1 MKKVGVVLSGCG
13 VYDGAEIHET
23 VLTLL
28 AIARNGA
35 QAVCFAPDK
44 QQADVINH
52 LTGEPMQETRNV
64 LIEAARI
71 TRGDIRPLAQAVSTE
86 LDALIVPGGF
96 GAAKNLSNFASQGSE
111 SRVDSD
117 LAALAVAMHQAG
129 KPLGFMCIAPA
140 MLPKI
145 FDFPLRLTIG
155 TDIDT
160 AEVLEEMGAEHVPC
174 PVDDIVVDEDNKIV
188 TTPPICWRRTSLRP
202 RVVSINWYHVC
213 WCWLNEKG
221 VTAFLRRIF
230 LRAVV
235 VLAVFWGG
243 GIALFSVMPVPFSAV
258 MVERQL
264 SAWLSGDFGYVAH
277 SDWVS
282 MDEISPWMGLAVIAA
297 EDQKF
302 PEHWGFDVSAIE
314 KALAHNE
321 RNENRIRGAST
332 LSQQTAK
339 NLFLWDGRSW
349 VRKGLEAGLTLGMET
364 VWSKKRILT
373 VYLNIA
379 EFGDG
384 VFGVEAAAQR
394 YFHKPA
400 SRLSLSEAALLAAVL
415 PNPLRFKAN
424 APSGYVRSRQAWIMR
439 QMRQLG
445 GESFMRENKLY

>member
-1 MKKVGVVLSGCG
+1 M
-13 VYDGAEIHET
+13 
-23 VLTLL
+23 
-28 AIARNGA
+28 R
-35 QAVCFAPDK
+35 
-44 QQADVINH
+44 
-52 LTGEPMQETRNV
+52 
-64 LIEAARI
+64 
-71 TRGDIRPLAQAVSTE
+71 
-86 LDALIVPGGF
+86 
-96 GAAKNLSNFASQGSE
+96 
-111 SRVDSD
+111 
-117 LAALAVAMHQAG
+117 
-129 KPLGFMCIAPA
+129 
-140 MLPKI
+140 
-145 FDFPLRLTIG
+145 
-155 TDIDT
+155 
-160 AEVLEEMGAEHVPC
+160 
-174 PVDDIVVDEDNKIV
+174 
-188 TTPPICWRRTSLRP
+188 
-202 RVVSINWYHVC
+202 
-213 WCWLNEKG
+213 KG

-230 LRAVV
+230 LRVVV

-243 GIALFSVMPVPFSAV
+243 VIALFSVMPVPFSAV

-264 SAWLSGDFGYVAH
+264 GAWLSGDFGYVAH

-302 PEHWGFDVSAIE
+302 PDHWGFDVTAIE

-384 VFGVEAAAQR
+384 IFGVEAAAQR

-424 APSGYVRSRQAWIMR
+424 APSGYVRNRQAWIMR

>member
-1 MKKVGVVLSGCG
+1 M
-13 VYDGAEIHET
+13 
-23 VLTLL
+23 
-28 AIARNGA
+28 R
-35 QAVCFAPDK
+35 
-44 QQADVINH
+44 
-52 LTGEPMQETRNV
+52 
-64 LIEAARI
+64 
-71 TRGDIRPLAQAVSTE
+71 
-86 LDALIVPGGF
+86 
-96 GAAKNLSNFASQGSE
+96 
-111 SRVDSD
+111 
-117 LAALAVAMHQAG
+117 
-129 KPLGFMCIAPA
+129 
-140 MLPKI
+140 
-145 FDFPLRLTIG
+145 
-155 TDIDT
+155 
-160 AEVLEEMGAEHVPC
+160 
-174 PVDDIVVDEDNKIV
+174 
-188 TTPPICWRRTSLRP
+188 
-202 RVVSINWYHVC
+202 
-213 WCWLNEKG
+213 KG

-230 LRAVV
+230 LRTVV

-264 SAWLSGDFGYVAH
+264 GAWLSGDFGYVAH

-282 MDEISPWMGLAVIAA
+282 MDEISVWMGLAVIAA

-349 VRKGLEAGLTLGMET
+349 VRKGLETGLTLGMET

-373 VYLNIA
+373 VYLNVA

-384 VFGVEAAAQR
+384 IFGVEAAAQR

-415 PNPLRFKAN
+415 PNPMRFKAN

-445 GESFMRENKLY
+445 GESFMREHKLY

>member
-1 MKKVGVVLSGCG
+1 M
-13 VYDGAEIHET
+13 
-23 VLTLL
+23 
-28 AIARNGA
+28 R
-35 QAVCFAPDK
+35 
-44 QQADVINH
+44 
-52 LTGEPMQETRNV
+52 
-64 LIEAARI
+64 
-71 TRGDIRPLAQAVSTE
+71 
-86 LDALIVPGGF
+86 
-96 GAAKNLSNFASQGSE
+96 
-111 SRVDSD
+111 
-117 LAALAVAMHQAG
+117 
-129 KPLGFMCIAPA
+129 
-140 MLPKI
+140 
-145 FDFPLRLTIG
+145 
-155 TDIDT
+155 
-160 AEVLEEMGAEHVPC
+160 
-174 PVDDIVVDEDNKIV
+174 
-188 TTPPICWRRTSLRP
+188 
-202 RVVSINWYHVC
+202 
-213 WCWLNEKG
+213 KG

-230 LRAVV
+230 LRVVV

-264 SAWLSGDFGYVAH
+264 GAWLSGDFGYVAH

-302 PEHWGFDVSAIE
+302 PDHWGFDVTAIE

-364 VWSKKRILT
+364 VWSKKCILT

-384 VFGVEAAAQR
+384 IFGVEAAAQR

-424 APSGYVRSRQAWIMR
+424 APSGYVRNRQAWIMR

-445 GESFMRENKLY
+445 GESFMRENNLY

>member
-1 MKKVGVVLSGCG
+1 M
-13 VYDGAEIHET
+13 
-23 VLTLL
+23 
-28 AIARNGA
+28 R
-35 QAVCFAPDK
+35 
-44 QQADVINH
+44 
-52 LTGEPMQETRNV
+52 
-64 LIEAARI
+64 
-71 TRGDIRPLAQAVSTE
+71 
-86 LDALIVPGGF
+86 
-96 GAAKNLSNFASQGSE
+96 
-111 SRVDSD
+111 
-117 LAALAVAMHQAG
+117 
-129 KPLGFMCIAPA
+129 
-140 MLPKI
+140 
-145 FDFPLRLTIG
+145 
-155 TDIDT
+155 
-160 AEVLEEMGAEHVPC
+160 
-174 PVDDIVVDEDNKIV
+174 
-188 TTPPICWRRTSLRP
+188 
-202 RVVSINWYHVC
+202 
-213 WCWLNEKG
+213 KG

-230 LRAVV
+230 LRIVI

-243 GIALFSVMPVPFSAV
+243 GIALFSLLPVPFSAV
-258 MVERQL
+258 MVERQIG
-264 SAWLSGDFGYVAH
+264 AWLSGDFRYVAH

-302 PEHWGFDVSAIE
+302 PQHWGFDVSAIE

-349 VRKGLEAGLTLGMET
+349 IRKGLEAGLTLGMET

-415 PNPLRFKAN
+415 PNPIRFKAN
-424 APSGYVRSRQAWIMR
+424 APSGYVRNRQAWIMR

>member
-1 MKKVGVVLSGCG
+1 M
-13 VYDGAEIHET
+13 
-23 VLTLL
+23 
-28 AIARNGA
+28 R
-35 QAVCFAPDK
+35 
-44 QQADVINH
+44 
-52 LTGEPMQETRNV
+52 
-64 LIEAARI
+64 
-71 TRGDIRPLAQAVSTE
+71 
-86 LDALIVPGGF
+86 
-96 GAAKNLSNFASQGSE
+96 
-111 SRVDSD
+111 
-117 LAALAVAMHQAG
+117 
-129 KPLGFMCIAPA
+129 
-140 MLPKI
+140 
-145 FDFPLRLTIG
+145 
-155 TDIDT
+155 
-160 AEVLEEMGAEHVPC
+160 
-174 PVDDIVVDEDNKIV
+174 
-188 TTPPICWRRTSLRP
+188 
-202 RVVSINWYHVC
+202 
-213 WCWLNEKG
+213 KG

-230 LRAVV
+230 LRTVV

-264 SAWLSGDFGYVAH
+264 GAWLSGDFGYVAH

-282 MDEISPWMGLAVIAA
+282 MDEISVWMGLAVIAA

-373 VYLNIA
+373 VYLNVA

-384 VFGVEAAAQR
+384 IFGVEAAAQR

-415 PNPLRFKAN
+415 PNPMRFKVD

-445 GESFMRENKLY
+445 GESFMREHKLY

>member
-1 MKKVGVVLSGCG
+1 M
-13 VYDGAEIHET
+13 
-23 VLTLL
+23 
-28 AIARNGA
+28 
-35 QAVCFAPDK
+35 
-44 QQADVINH
+44 
-52 LTGEPMQETRNV
+52 
-64 LIEAARI
+64 
-71 TRGDIRPLAQAVSTE
+71 
-86 LDALIVPGGF
+86 
-96 GAAKNLSNFASQGSE
+96 
-111 SRVDSD
+111 
-117 LAALAVAMHQAG
+117 
-129 KPLGFMCIAPA
+129 
-140 MLPKI
+140 
-145 FDFPLRLTIG
+145 
-155 TDIDT
+155 
-160 AEVLEEMGAEHVPC
+160 
-174 PVDDIVVDEDNKIV
+174 
-188 TTPPICWRRTSLRP
+188 RT
-202 RVVSINWYHVC
+202 
-213 WCWLNEKG
+213 G

-230 LRAVV
+230 LRAVI
-235 VLAVFWGG
+235 VLGVFWGG

-264 SAWLSGDFGYVAH
+264 GAWLSGDFGYVAH

-302 PEHWGFDVSAIE
+302 PEHWGFDVASIE
-314 KALAHNE
+314 QALAHNE

-332 LSQQTAK
+332 ISQQTAK

-349 VRKGLEAGLTLGMET
+349 VRKSLEAGLTLGMET